1 MIKLSW
7 QCKAFPELSN
17 DELYTILRLRAE
29 VFIVEQECIYQDID
43 DNDQA
48 AMHVMGN
55 QAEKLVCYAR
65 LLPPGVKYQ
74 TASIGRVVTSPAV
87 RRGGHGKDLMARS
100 IAYCDEMWPGKGL
113 TISAQQYLE
122 TFYQS
127 MGFVTASAPYL
138 EDGIAHVK
146 MTRGS

>member
-1 MIKLSW
+1 MIELSW
-7 QCKAFPELSN
+7 QCKEFPELSN

-43 DNDQA
+43 NSDQVA
-48 AMHVMGN
+48 VHVMGS
-55 QAEKLVCYAR
+55 QAGELVCYSR
-65 LLPPGVKYQ
+65 LLPPGAKYQ
-74 TASIGRVVTSPAV
+74 TASIGRVVTSHSA

-122 TFYQS
+122 TFYQG

-146 MTRGS
+146 MTRST